1 MPINRTFQ
9 RLKKPRKDGF
19 HAVLNTIYSGCI
31 NTQLLYIVH
40 NKGDDTT
47 YMKFYERLEHWSYL
61 LKSKALYHELKYYVK
76 KRQTHIKQLYGFNSR
91 GIGKTYNLMKISGKY
106 KIPVIEP
113 MGSMAD
119 YAYKMHLKFN
129 PIVLTPSQLKGRVQ
143 PGTIILVDEKQLL
156 NENAKSELDRYI
168 QVGFE
173 TEN

>member
-1 MPINRTFQ
+1 
-9 RLKKPRKDGF
+9 
-19 HAVLNTIYSGCI
+19 
-31 NTQLLYIVH
+31 
-40 NKGDDTT
+40 
-47 YMKFYERLEHWSYL
+47 
-61 LKSKALYHELKYYVK
+61 
-76 KRQTHIKQLYGFNSR
+76 
-91 GIGKTYNLMKISGKY
+91 MKISGKY

-129 PIVLTPSQLKGRVQ
+129 PIVLTPSQLKWIV